1 MQTWPPGF
9 TSAQAK
15 RCRSDLMS
23 TDAPSVAA
31 KGVAQATPYRPKQP
45 PRRRS
50 PGLRRAFPYL
60 LLAPAVAY
68 LLVITLY
75 PGLFAIYQS
84 LFVVKFLTWEWAGFD
99 NYTNILQDRE
109 FWAAL
114 RNTAIIGVIALT
126 LQTTIALTV
135 AYFAYRDP
143 FIRGWRIVYLM
154 PMLFMPSAVA
164 YIWKLAFND
173 GRVISDLLGRLGLI
187 DGNVDWI
194 GNIWLARLTLITADV
209 WQWTPFLFIIFVA
222 ALQGQDEEIEEAA
235 RLDGASWP
243 AIFWNISLPMMR
255 PVIVVAVTLRGIDIT
270 TMFTNVFVMTQG
282 SPGGATE
289 TMSYFIYRQGF
300 RLFNFGYAS
309 AASVLMLILTVI
321 IAQTVVK
328 RAFHSGKN

>member
-1 MQTWPPGF
+1 MLMLRPACMWV
-9 TSAQAK
+9 AAK
-15 RCRSDLMS
+15 PCRSDPMG
-23 TDAPSVAA
+23 TDAPSVLAA
-31 KGVAQATPYRPKQP
+31 GVVQATPKPASRN
-45 PRRRS
+45 RS
-50 PGLRRAFPYL
+50 PLLRKAFPYL
-60 LLAPAVAY
+60 LLAPALAF

-84 LFVVKFLTWEWAGFD
+84 LFVVKFLSWTWTGFG
-99 NYTNILQDRE
+99 NYSTILQDRE

-114 RNTAIIGVIALT
+114 GNTALIGAISLLLQTGIALA
-126 LQTTIALTV
+126 I

-143 FIRGWRIVYLM
+143 LVRGWRIIYLM

-164 YIWKLAFND
+164 FIWKLAFND

-187 DGNVDWI
+187 EGNVDWL
-194 GNIWLARLTLITADV
+194 GSIWLSRFTLIVADV

-222 ALQGQDEEIEEAA
+222 ALQGQDQEIEEAA

-282 SPGGATE
+282 TPGGATE

-300 RLFNFGYAS
+300 RMFNFGYAS
-309 AASVLMLILTVI
+309 AASVLMLVLTVI

-328 RAFHSGKN
+328 RAFHSGKR

>member
-1 MQTWPPGF
+1 M
-9 TSAQAK
+9 
-15 RCRSDLMS
+15 R
-23 TDAPSVAA
+23 TDAPSVPAG
-31 KGVAQATPYRPKQP
+31 GVASATPNRPVSS

-50 PGLRRAFPYL
+50 PALRKAFPYL
-60 LLAPAVAY
+60 LLAPAMIY
-68 LLVITLY
+68 LLAITLY

-84 LFVVKFLTWEWAGFD
+84 LFVVKFLDWTWTGLG
-99 NYTNILQDRE
+99 NYSQILQDRE

-114 RNTAIIGVIALT
+114 GNTALIGGISLTLQTAIALT
-126 LQTTIALTV
+126 L

-143 FIRGWRIVYLM
+143 LIRGWRIIFLM

-164 YIWKLAFND
+164 FIWKLAFND
-173 GRVISDLLGRLGLI
+173 GRVISDLLMSVGLV
-187 DGNVDWI
+187 DGNVDWLASV
-194 GNIWLARLTLITADV
+194 WLARMTLIVADV

-222 ALQGQDEEIEEAA
+222 ALQGQDQEIEEAA

-243 AIFWNISLPMMR
+243 KIFWNISLPMMR

-282 SPGGATE
+282 TPGGATE

-300 RLFNFGYAS
+300 RMFNFGYAS
-309 AASVLMLILTVI
+309 AASVLMLILTII

-328 RAFHSGKN
+328 RAFHSGRT

>member
-1 MQTWPPGF
+1 MMSSPETMAKGA
-9 TSAQAK
+9 AQAV
-15 RCRSDLMS
+15 
-23 TDAPSVAA
+23 PNV
-31 KGVAQATPYRPKQP
+31 PKVR

-50 PGLRRAFPYL
+50 PAMRKAFPYL
-60 LLAPAVAY
+60 LAAPAMIY

-84 LFVVKFLTWEWAGFD
+84 LFVVRFLSWTWAGAD
-99 NYTNILQDRE
+99 NYVRILQDRE

-114 RNTAIIGVIALT
+114 WNTVFIGSISLSLQTVIALA
-126 LQTTIALTV
+126 I

-143 FIRGWRIVYLM
+143 FIRGWRIVYIT

-164 YIWKLAFND
+164 FLWKLAFND
-173 GRVISDLLGRLGLI
+173 GRVISEILMALGLVS
-187 DGNVDWI
+187 GNVDWLASI
-194 GNIWLARLTLITADV
+194 SLARFTLIVADV

-222 ALQGQDEEIEEAA
+222 ALQGQDQEVEEAA

-255 PVIVVAVTLRGIDIT
+255 PIIVVAVTLRGIDIT
-270 TMFTNVFVMTQG
+270 TMFTNVYIMTQG

-300 RLFNFGYAS
+300 RMFNFGYAS
-309 AASVLMLILTVI
+309 AASVLMLIITVF
-321 IAQTVVK
+321 IAQTVVR
-328 RAFHSGKN
+328 RAFHSGKS